1 MARKKIERIY
11 QIRILHQ
18 YNIKI
23 KERRQGEGVKERSQ
37 TMHQAYTRD
46 DKNERKE
53 IGIFLIRI
61 YITIISE
68 INERKK
74 IQVLLDKNLVQTR

>member
-1 MARKKIERIY
+1 MARKGRKEVGIH

-23 KERRQGEGVKERSQ
+23 KERRNEGKELDNAPSN
-37 TMHQAYTRD
+37 APD

-53 IGIFLIRI
+53 IGMFQIRI
-61 YITIISE
+61 YIILDIDRKKK
-68 INERKK
+68 IHQIERK
-74 IQVLLDKNLVQTR
+74 